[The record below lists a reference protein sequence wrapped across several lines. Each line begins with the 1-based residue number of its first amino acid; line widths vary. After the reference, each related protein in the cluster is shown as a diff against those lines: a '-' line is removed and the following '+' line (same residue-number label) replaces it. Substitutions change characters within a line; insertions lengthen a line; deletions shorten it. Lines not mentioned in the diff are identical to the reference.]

1 MGYRPFVLA
10 VVLAAGAGTI
20 LPAAAPAQD
29 PDRRTV
35 EDVRRALMRLPYYG
49 VFDFLAFQYEKG
61 TVTLSGYT
69 VRPVLKSEAVRA
81 LKRVA
86 RVDQVIDTVEELP
99 VSNHDEQLRWA
110 TFNAI
115 YDDVFLARYVPGG
128 TLVRFDRYFSMARFP
143 GMQPFGTYPVHIIV
157 RGGRTLLVGAV
168 DFAQDKQLA
177 EVRAREVPGAFA
189 VESDIMVLGGR

>member
-1 MGYRPFVLA
+1 MGRTTGGQSP
-10 VVLAAGAGTI
+10 AG
-20 LPAAAPAQD
+20 LSH
-29 PDRRTV
+29 RRTI

-69 VRPVLKSEAVRA
+69 VRPVLRSEAVRA

-99 VSNHDEQLRWA
+99 VSPHDEQLRWA

-115 YDDVFLARYVPGG
+115 YDDAFLARYVPGG
-128 TLVRFDRYFSMARFP
+128 SLVRFDRYLSRARHAARSMAARP
-143 GMQPFGTYPVHIIV
+143 SPKSTHWSSDIATIRRY
-157 RGGRTLLVGAV
+157 RGAV
-168 DFAQDKQLA
+168 SGAAVLA
-177 EVRAREVPGAFA
+177 YVFRSSCGLEAADYKTDCSPAIQRSPLT
-189 VESDIMVLGGR
+189 LGMNV